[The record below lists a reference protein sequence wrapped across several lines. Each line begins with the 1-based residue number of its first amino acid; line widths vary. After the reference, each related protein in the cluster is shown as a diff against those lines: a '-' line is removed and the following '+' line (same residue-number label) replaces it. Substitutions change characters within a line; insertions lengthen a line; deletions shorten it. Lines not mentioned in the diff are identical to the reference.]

1 MCNIYIFKVIT
12 MNNVPL
18 SFFVVKAEMRYG
30 IREIKGPQCI
40 EKRKDSLVWSGV
52 SDTIEAV
59 SVCRVSNVSDH
70 QSAKSLICQPRL
82 KLLAAASTIF
92 VL

>member
-1 MCNIYIFKVIT
+1 MNVNIYIFKVIT

-40 EKRKDSLVWSGV
+40 EKRKDSLV
-52 SDTIEAV
+52 
-59 SVCRVSNVSDH
+59 
-70 QSAKSLICQPRL
+70 
-82 KLLAAASTIF
+82 
-92 VL
+92 

>member
-1 MCNIYIFKVIT
+1 

-18 SFFVVKAEMRYG
+18 SFFVGQAEMRCG
-30 IREIKGPQCI
+30 IWEIKGPQYW
-40 EKRKDSLVWSGV
+40 EDSLVWSGV

-59 SVCRVSNVSDH
+59 SICRVSSVFDH
-70 QSAKSLICQPRL
+70 QSTKYCQPRL
-82 KLLAAASTIF
+82 KRLAAASTIF